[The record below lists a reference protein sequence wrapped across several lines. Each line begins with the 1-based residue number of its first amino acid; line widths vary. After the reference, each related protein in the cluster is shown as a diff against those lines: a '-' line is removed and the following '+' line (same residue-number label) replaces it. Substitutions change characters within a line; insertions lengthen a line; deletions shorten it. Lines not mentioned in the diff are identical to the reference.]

1 MLNRQEKLFVLTLCA
16 VLFVGASLDAAVKKY
31 PFLFSMLNVMEN
43 EAVYP
48 KININSANLE
58 ELIRIPYIG
67 NFTAQQIIARRVTQ
81 GPFRSLDEL
90 KNVKGIKE
98 KNFERFRSYLSIR

>member
-1 MLNRQEKLFVLTLCA
+1 MLNRQEKLFVLSLCG
-16 VLFVGASLDAAVKKY
+16 VLFLGASLDLTVKKY
-31 PFLFSMLNVMEN
+31 PFLFSILNVMEN

-48 KININSANLE
+48 KVNVNRANLE
-58 ELIRIPYIG
+58 ELIRVPYIG
-67 NFTAQQIIARRVTQ
+67 NFTAGEILAYRQAH
-81 GPFRSLDEL
+81 GPFRTLEEV

>member
-16 VLFVGASLDAAVKKY
+16 VLFLGASLDAAVKKY
-31 PFLFSMLNVMEN
+31 PFLFSILHVMEN

-58 ELIRIPYIG
+58 ELVRIPYIG
-67 NFTAQQIIARRVTQ
+67 NYTAQQIIARRQTL
-81 GPFRSLDEL
+81 GPFRSLEEL
-90 KNVKGIKE
+90 KSVKGIKE
-98 KNFERFRSYLSIR
+98 KNFERFRSYLSVR